1 VAYIHLHVHGGVGR
15 FCGAD
20 IQAPAT
26 VNSGVFDFVR
36 AESGV
41 SYGERYQYYGLLG

>member
-1 VAYIHLHVHGGVGR
+1 VTYIHLHVHGGEGR

-20 IQAPAT
+20 IKAPAT

-36 AESGV
+36 TEIGV
-41 SYGERYQYYGLLG
+41 S